1 MAKSL
6 SNIIRSGSTGAPLPV
21 PFGGT
26 GAVTLT
32 GLVKGT
38 GTAGLT
44 AAVAGTDYQAPIG
57 TISGIAKGNGT
68 NLLTV
73 ATPGTDYVVP
83 SGSITGTA
91 GGLSSTLAVTSG
103 GTGVTTSTGSG
114 NNVLS
119 TSPSLTT
126 PVLTSYSSIQAL
138 LETATVSTSAPS
150 STTNFDVITQ
160 AVQYYT
166 SNTTTNFTLNFRG
179 NDSTALNAIMSI
191 GQSATIALIVTNS
204 TTAYYPSTVQ
214 IDGTNQ
220 TVKWQN
226 GTAISSGNAS
236 ALDVYTFTAI
246 KTAANTYTVL
256 GSQTKF
262 A

>member
-1 MAKSL
+1 MSKNLSTLLRNGNNTNPLAVSL
-6 SNIIRSGSTGAPLPV
+6 
-21 PFGGT
+21 GGT
-26 GAVTLT
+26 GATSTTYCSLT
-32 GLVKGT
+32 TNVT
-38 GTAGLT
+38 GTLP
-44 AAVAGTDYQAPIG
+44 VA
-57 TISGIAKGNGT
+57 N
-68 NLLTV
+68 
-73 ATPGTDYVVP
+73 
-83 SGSITGTA
+83 
-91 GGLSSTLAVTSG
+91 G

-114 NNVLS
+114 NIVLS
-119 TSPSLTT
+119 TSPTLTT

-179 NDSTALNAIMSI
+179 NVSTALNAIMSI

-214 IDGTNQ
+214 IDGTSQ

-246 KTAANTYTVL
+246 KTAANTYTVF

>member
-6 SNIIRSGSTGAPLPV
+6 SNIIRAGSSATPLPV
-21 PFGGT
+21 SFGGT
-26 GAVTLT
+26 GV
-32 GLVKGT
+32 
-38 GTAGLT
+38 
-44 AAVAGTDYQAPIG
+44 
-57 TISGIAKGNGT
+57 S
-68 NLLTV
+68 
-73 ATPGTDYVVP
+73 
-83 SGSITGTA
+83 
-91 GGLSSTLAVTSG
+91 
-103 GTGVTTSTGSG
+103 TSTGSG
-114 NNVLS
+114 ALVRATAPSISNAVLS
-119 TSPSLTT
+119 TPSLTT

-204 TTAYYPSTVQ
+204 TTAYYPSTIQ
-214 IDGTNQ
+214 IDGTSQ

>member
-6 SNIIRSGSTGAPLPV
+6 SNIIRAGSSATPLPV
-21 PFGGT
+21 SFGGT
-26 GAVTLT
+26 GV
-32 GLVKGT
+32 
-38 GTAGLT
+38 
-44 AAVAGTDYQAPIG
+44 
-57 TISGIAKGNGT
+57 S
-68 NLLTV
+68 
-73 ATPGTDYVVP
+73 
-83 SGSITGTA
+83 
-91 GGLSSTLAVTSG
+91 
-103 GTGVTTSTGSG
+103 TSTGSG
-114 NNVLS
+114 VLVLATAPSISNAVLS
-119 TSPSLTT
+119 TPSLTT

-179 NDSTALNAIMSI
+179 NDSTALNAIMSV
-191 GQSATIALIVTNS
+191 GQSAAIALIVTNS

-214 IDGTNQ
+214 IDGTSQ

-262 A
+262 E